1 MSHPSNIAR
10 KKAHEAI
17 DTLPPESLDELFRF
31 LDSLRFRQ
39 HTPKQPENVR
49 LGGLWRNV
57 QFDVTDDDVRALR
70 QQTSDQVLQ
79 QVK

>member
-49 LGGLWRNV
+49 LGGLWRHV

-70 QQTSDQVLQ
+70 RRKRWQGAT
-79 QVK
+79 